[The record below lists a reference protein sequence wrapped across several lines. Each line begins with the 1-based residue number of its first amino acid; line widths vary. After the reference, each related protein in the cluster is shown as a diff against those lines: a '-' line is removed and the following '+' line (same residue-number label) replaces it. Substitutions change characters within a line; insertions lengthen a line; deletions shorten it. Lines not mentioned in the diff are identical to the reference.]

1 MARQRASRLVMT
13 ILYSGDVYH
22 LADDSVTIQV
32 PGGSP
37 RVLDPDSLP
46 LPVART
52 LLLWRASPRT

>member
-1 MARQRASRLVMT
+1 MT